1 MYSGCSKGGGL
12 IIFKRSFPK
21 MEVSVVISYKYDL
34 MPLFAKSAANWAPIT
49 PAPITATL
57 LIFILLDGIRVL
69 QKFAYYW
76 LS

>member
-1 MYSGCSKGGGL
+1 MFSSCSKGGGL
-12 IIFKRSFPK
+12 IIFNRSFPK
-21 MEVSVVISYKYDL
+21 VAVSVVISYKYDL

-57 LIFILLDGIRVL
+57 LIFILLDGIQAL

-76 LS
+76 FS